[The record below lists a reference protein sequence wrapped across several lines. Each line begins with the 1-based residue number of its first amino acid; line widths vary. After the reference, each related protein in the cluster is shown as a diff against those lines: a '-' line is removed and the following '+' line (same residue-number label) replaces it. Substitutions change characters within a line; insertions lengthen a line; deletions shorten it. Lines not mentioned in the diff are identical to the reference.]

1 MPGRGKVMGILVA
14 FLIITLLLFGAG
26 FTIHILWWIA
36 VIALIVWV
44 VGLLAHGPERRWY
57 RW

>member
-1 MPGRGKVMGILVA
+1 MGLLVA

-26 FTIHILWWIA
+26 FTLHILWWVA
-36 VIALIVWV
+36 VIALIVWL
-44 VGLLAHGPERRWY
+44 VGLIAHGPERRWY

>member
-1 MPGRGKVMGILVA
+1 MGVLVA

-26 FTIHILWWIA
+26 FTLHILWWIA
-36 VIALIVWV
+36 VIALIVWL
-44 VGLLAHGPERRWY
+44 VGLIAHGTDRRWY